1 MIRCE
6 QLKKK
11 FRRSTVLSNISF
23 QIDEPKIIAL
33 IGRNGTGKST
43 LLRLIAGHLKST
55 AGKIEVLGHKPFN
68 HLQVAANTI
77 FIEEHLTFPS
87 PFTLADILKQGAT
100 FYANWQQD
108 LAEKLLAYANISLRS
123 YHEQLSTGQ
132 RATFN
137 LVYGLATRCT
147 ITLLDE
153 PMNGMDEAIRADFYR
168 AILKEY
174 IAYPRLIIISSHYLS
189 EMEHLIEDILCIH
202 KGVIELHAPLDEV
215 QTFAVKLRGDKEQIA
230 PFIER
235 IEVLHEYDEAPFY
248 EVVVP
253 AANVDIEALQTKDV
267 FVLNVSASEVCKYI
281 TSEAK
286 GGIDHVFK

>member
-43 LLRLIAGHLKST
+43 LLRLIAGHLKPT
-55 AGKIEVLGHKPFN
+55 GGKIEVLGHKPFN

-100 FYANWQQD
+100 FYENWQQE
-108 LAEKLLAYANISLRS
+108 LAEKLLAYANIPLRS

-202 KGVIELHAPLDEV
+202 KGVIELHASLDEV
-215 QTFAVKLRGDKEQIA
+215 QAFAVKLRGDKAQIT
-230 PFIER
+230 PFIEQVE
-235 IEVLHEYDEAPFY
+235 ILHERDEAPFY

-253 AANVDIEALQTKDV
+253 AANVDIEALQTNGV

-286 GGIDHVFK
+286 EGIDHVFK

>member
-11 FRRSTVLSNISF
+11 FRRSTVLSNVSL
-23 QIDEPKIIAL
+23 QITEPKIMAL

-43 LLRLIAGHLKST
+43 LLRLIAGHLKPT
-55 AGKIEVLGHKPFN
+55 AGKIEVLGENPFN
-68 HLQVAANTI
+68 SLQVASNTVL
-77 FIEEHLTFPS
+77 IEESLTFPS

-100 FYANWQQD
+100 FYPNWQQD
-108 LAEKLLAYANISLRS
+108 LAEKLLAYANIPLHA

-137 LVYGLATRCT
+137 LVYGLATRSK

-153 PMNGMDEAIRADFYR
+153 PMNGMDEAIRTDFYR

-174 IAYPRLIIISSHYLS
+174 ITYPRLIIISSHYLS
-189 EMEHLIEDILCIH
+189 EMEHLIEEILCIH
-202 KGVIELHAPLDEV
+202 RGVVELHAPLDEI
-215 QTFAVKLRGDKEQIA
+215 QTFAVRLRGDQAQIA
-230 PFIER
+230 PFIEHL
-235 IEVLHEYDEAPFY
+235 EVLHAYDEAPFY

-253 AANVDIEALQTKDV
+253 AAQLNVEALQAKGV
-267 FVLNVSASEVCKYI
+267 FVLNVSASEVCQLI
-281 TSEAK
+281 TSEK
-286 GGIDHVFK
+286 KEGIDRVFK